1 MRHPPAPSNDA
12 AATAA
17 SDDALL
23 DGLLQLAVEGHTDET
38 QFQRIGEEVFTRL
51 LDTYGVDSGTPRT
64 R

>member
-12 AATAA
+12 AAA

-51 LDTYGVDSGTPRT
+51 LDTYGVGSGTPRT